1 MMAHPWAVAPIRGSI
16 VVVRGE
22 RLLLVC
28 GFDLPRLRLPV
39 LDFLRLVEERRP
51 RVQFRAVQFLDGHT
65 ALAVRRDEDGH
76 AVRELGEQT
85 FDFDRLTFLAGNTH
99 PALYSSSA

>member
-1 MMAHPWAVAPIRGSI
+1 MMAVRWAVALIGGS
-16 VVVRGE
+16 
-22 RLLLVC
+22 LVSVAGNRFLGAC
-28 GFDLPRLRLPV
+28 GFALPRLRLPV